1 MRGWWGLRG
10 GYERGGGEIVGAR
23 GMGWGMAG
31 EKGGGGGREGRGEV
45 LEKGG
50 GLGWDDF

>member
-1 MRGWWGLRG
+1 VGMRGWWGLRG

-31 EKGGGGGREGRGEV
+31 EKGGGEVERVGERC
-45 LEKGG
+45 
-50 GLGWDDF
+50 